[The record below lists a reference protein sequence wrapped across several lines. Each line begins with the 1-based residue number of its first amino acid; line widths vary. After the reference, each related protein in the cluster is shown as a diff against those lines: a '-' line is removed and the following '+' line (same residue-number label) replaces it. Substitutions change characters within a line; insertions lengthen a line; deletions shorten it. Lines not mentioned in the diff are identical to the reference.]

1 MRTELNSM
9 NIIYWQ
15 VGDEIAFSFI
25 APWWGGGGGL
35 LNSVVGGRAAN
46 TRVPGPTRVKNTL

>member
-1 MRTELNSM
+1 MKLRFPSLLH
-9 NIIYWQ
+9 
-15 VGDEIAFSFI
+15 
-25 APWWGGGGGL
+25 GGGGGGSL